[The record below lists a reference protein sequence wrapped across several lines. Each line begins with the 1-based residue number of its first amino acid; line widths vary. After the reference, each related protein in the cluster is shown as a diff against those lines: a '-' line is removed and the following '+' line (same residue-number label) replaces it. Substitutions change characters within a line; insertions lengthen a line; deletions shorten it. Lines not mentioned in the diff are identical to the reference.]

1 MNVRKTAHASRAAI
15 LADTELLVTRAA
27 ATVRTRIVT
36 KTMAHACLA
45 VRTGIMVINV
55 MLSAHRSV
63 LLVIKQLETAQ
74 VAPRPFMD
82 CRTAL
87 CHVAATV
94 FNKALSAHVERLT
107 ACVYM
112 VALMVTMATSV
123 TNHVDVVPAGTV
135 SDLMVHVVNAR
146 MVLLAPTV
154 LRVALAAV
162 PSAGVPRGA
171 SVTKTTNTA
180 RMGVITVSMEMS
192 VTGSVARTAKTRS
205 VTELAGLAH
214 RAVTLGIMEHTA
226 QKRAPTVWMGSVT
239 RLMGFVR
246 TVV

>member
-1 MNVRKTAHASRAAI
+1 MNVRKTAHAPRAAI
-15 LADTELLVTRAA
+15 LADTELPVTRPA

-36 KTMAHACLA
+36 KMMAHAWLA
-45 VRTGIMVINV
+45 VRTGITVINV
-55 MLSAHRSV
+55 TLSVHRSV
-63 LLVIKQLETAQ
+63 LPVIKQLETAR
-74 VAPRPFMD
+74 VAPRPSMV

-87 CHVAATV
+87 CRVAATV
-94 FNKALSAHVERLT
+94 SNKALSGHVGRMT

-123 TNHVDVVPAGTV
+123 TNHVDVVPTGTV
-135 SDLMVHVVNAR
+135 SDLMVRVMNAR

-154 LRVALAAV
+154 QRVALVTV

-180 RMGVITVSMEMS
+180 RMDVITVSMEIS
-192 VTGSVARTAKTRS
+192 VTGTAARTAKTKS

-214 RAVTLGIMEHTA
+214 RAVTLSIMEHTA
-226 QKRAPTVWMGSVT
+226 RKCVPTVWMGSVT
-239 RLMGFVR
+239 RLMGFVQ